1 MSRWLLI
8 ALGLACLPG
17 SAIPARGQGLLDEL
31 ADAID
36 EAMDEGGY
44 DDGYDYEYYQQG
56 PSTPSYWNQGQG
68 SPYRRVWNGSSWVLV
83 PVQGG
88 NAQFPSA
95 AVYPQATVAAPTVV
109 VPNAL
114 PYRGPGVTIKLE
126 KDQGGPVSYLI
137 DGRETATIQA
147 GQQQTLT
154 TKGRYEV
161 RFSRGRSPDGRDLGE
176 ARYTITEGAY
186 HFAVTDKGWE
196 LFRDQQP
203 GSFGVAP
210 APTSPSG
217 LTTNAL
223 PAK

>member
-1 MSRWLLI
+1 MSRRLLI
-8 ALGLACLPG
+8 VLGLACPLCSVG
-17 SAIPARGQGLLDEL
+17 PAHGQGLLDEI

-36 EAMDEGGY
+36 EAMMDGGY
-44 DDGYDYEYYQQG
+44 DYEYDYEYYQPG
-56 PSTPSYWNQGQG
+56 PSRPSWNQNQ
-68 SPYRRVWNGSSWVLV
+68 SYQYQRVWNGSSWVLV
-83 PVQGG
+83 PTQGASSTYIQPG
-88 NAQFPSA
+88 
-95 AVYPQATVAAPTVV
+95 AVYPQATVAPPTVV

-147 GQQQTLT
+147 GQQQALT
-154 TKGRYEV
+154 TKGKYEV

-196 LFRDQQP
+196 LFRDQSS
-203 GSFGVAP
+203 GTFGGAVQ
-210 APTSPSG
+210 PTSPSG